1 MQPTGVTSLRVM
13 QSTNTSNNLK
23 SKTMEVN
30 DYVRTSMGKIG
41 VVVELEYF
49 ELFDKNGNLID
60 KCKSKFLLDARG
72 IEGATTK
79 QHHPKIRLGSNTYNI
94 PKEKLTVLTE
104 IPIKIMNRRNHVTIT
119 LPTRDVEAFTR
130 ILDANKI
137 NWIFQ

>member
-1 MQPTGVTSLRVM
+1 
-13 QSTNTSNNLK
+13 
-23 SKTMEVN
+23 MEVN

-41 VVVELEYF
+41 VVVEVEYF
-49 ELFDKNGNLID
+49 ELFDKNGILID

-72 IEGATTK
+72 IEGAETK
-79 QHHPKIRLGSNTYNI
+79 QHHPLIRLGSNTYNI

-119 LPTRDVEAFTR
+119 LPNRDVEAFTR
-130 ILDANKI
+130 ILNANKI